1 METLDQLIDR
11 RTPIDSS
18 ASCAEALDRFIRE
31 PDAHALAVVEGARPV
46 GILVRDSFLARMEN
60 PETANLAV
68 RQVFDPDPLIAEV
81 SSGLDGFLEDAL
93 ANAPAGLLSGFI
105 AVEGGR
111 YVGVGTAVSI
121 LAAKAGKAQRRAE
134 IAGFM
139 SRLGDELAM
148 PVGDIMAAV
157 VRLRHLR
164 LGTDATIQLDAI
176 DAHTRA
182 ALELLANA
190 ALLQKAELGQLD
202 PQPARRRIQLLMDEV
217 EANWRHR
224 AEAAGVTLLCSYDGD
239 PECVAT
245 VDAGWFHQ
253 MLDALI
259 EHALLH
265 ASSGVIEASVRTRRA
280 DTDVVIEG
288 RVRENA
294 SMHTPAYLKGLF
306 NPLMSRTEPGE
317 MGVALSL
324 ALAGRR
330 IHALGGTILAEPNVG
345 AGATVAFSFT
355 THEAAES
362 AETAPAAPA
371 RRTRKAHVLI
381 VDDNA
386 TNRMVVE
393 ALCEMYDF
401 SSESVI
407 DGYEAVEAARD
418 GRFDIVLMDIKMPRM
433 DGVTATREIR
443 ALPGAP
449 GEVPIIALT
458 ANADPEDVRTYLAT
472 GMRTVI
478 EKPIKP
484 ERLRDAINEALAE
497 HAARTGAAG
506 AAAAA

>member
-11 RTPIDSS
+11 RTPIDAN

-31 PDAHALAVVEGARPV
+31 PDAHALAAVDGARPI

-60 PETANLAV
+60 PETARLAV
-68 RQVFDPDPLIAEV
+68 RQVFDPDPLITEV
-81 SSGLDGFLEDAL
+81 SCGLDAFLEDAL
-93 ANAPAGLLSGFI
+93 ANAPTGLLSGFI

-111 YVGVGTAVSI
+111 YVGVGSALSI
-121 LAAKAGKAQRRAE
+121 LAAKAGRKQRKAEA
-134 IAGFM
+134 AGFL

-148 PVGDIMAAV
+148 PIGDIMAAV

-164 LGTDATIQLDAI
+164 LGDAAAAQLDAI
-176 DAHTRA
+176 DAQTRS
-182 ALELLANA
+182 ALDLLANA

-202 PQPARRRIQLLMDEV
+202 PQPARRRVQLLMDEV
-217 EANWRHR
+217 EANWRAR
-224 AEAAGVTLLCSYDGD
+224 AEMAGVTLLCSYDGD

-245 VDAGWFHQ
+245 LDSAWFHQ

-259 EHALLH
+259 DHALLH
-265 ASSGVIEASVRTRRA
+265 ARSGVIEASVRTRRA
-280 DTDVVIEG
+280 DTDIVIEG
-288 RVRENA
+288 RVRDNA
-294 SMHTPAYLKGLF
+294 SMHPAAYLKTLF
-306 NPLMSRTEPGE
+306 NPLANRLEPGE
-317 MGVALSL
+317 MGVALAL

-330 IHALGGTILAEPNVG
+330 IGALGGTILAEPNVG
-345 AGATVAFSFT
+345 AGATVSFSFT
-355 THEAAES
+355 THESVEAAEP
-362 AETAPAAPA
+362 APATPA
-371 RRTRKAHVLI
+371 RRTRQAHVLI

-401 SSESVI
+401 SSESVN

-433 DGVTATREIR
+433 DGVTATHEIR

-449 GEVPIIALT
+449 GEVPILALT
-458 ANADPEDVRTYLAT
+458 ANADPEDVRNYLAA

-497 HAARTGAAG
+497 HAARRGLQGAV
-506 AAAAA
+506 AAA